1 MTSKS
6 HQRTARNKLL
16 EIQKQAE
23 DFVNDGGKWNEEER
37 HVGRKKMRYRS
48 GSLTF
53 EPQADPD
60 GPLEP
65 TCSDT
70 KVSRVGS
77 LSAPIH
83 LRSPHRCVLQEGQN
97 LENRLQTRHSV
108 TRHPS
113 PASQHQ
119 EVAHNWDTTTAKNTS
134 GGAEQ
139 QGGSH

>member
-1 MTSKS
+1 MLPYQLQALTVDPSTLFTSTLKSRSRKMPSLSSALSVMTSKS

-23 DFVNDGGKWNEEER
+23 DFVNDRGKWNEEER

-60 GPLEP
+60 GPSEP

-70 KVSRVGS
+70 EVS
-77 LSAPIH
+77 
-83 LRSPHRCVLQEGQN
+83 
-97 LENRLQTRHSV
+97 
-108 TRHPS
+108 
-113 PASQHQ
+113 
-119 EVAHNWDTTTAKNTS
+119 
-134 GGAEQ
+134 
-139 QGGSH
+139 